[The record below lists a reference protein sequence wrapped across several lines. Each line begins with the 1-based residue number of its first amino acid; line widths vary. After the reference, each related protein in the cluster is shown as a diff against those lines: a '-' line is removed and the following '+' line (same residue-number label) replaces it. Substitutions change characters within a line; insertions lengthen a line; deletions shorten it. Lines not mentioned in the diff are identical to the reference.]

1 MPDLSA
7 FFPLIAAIIGA
18 IVVVGVVWG
27 AIKLMWKV
35 AEPNEALII
44 SGLTRGTLETRAGMD
59 APPCIAN
66 AARRFLGQQPTME
79 SQVYNVFEGHLRS
92 SSAA

>member
-7 FFPLIAAIIGA
+7 FFPLLAAIIGA
-18 IVVVGVVWG
+18 ILVVGFVWG

-44 SGLTRGTLETRAGMD
+44 SG
-59 APPCIAN
+59 
-66 AARRFLGQQPTME
+66 
-79 SQVYNVFEGHLRS
+79 
-92 SSAA
+92 

>member
-7 FFPLIAAIIGA
+7 FFPLIAALIGA
-18 IVVVGVVWG
+18 ILAIGFIWVS
-27 AIKLMWKV
+27 IKLMWKV

-59 APPCIAN
+59 FKIVT
-66 AARRFLGQQPTME
+66 G
-79 SQVYNVFEGHLRS
+79 
-92 SSAA
+92 

>member
-7 FFPLIAAIIGA
+7 FFPLIAALIGA
-18 IVVVGVVWG
+18 VLAVGFIWV

-59 APPCIAN
+59 FKIVTGKGA
-66 AARRFLGQQPTME
+66 L
-79 SQVYNVFEGHLRS
+79 VFPGPQTVRTLVPHAERN
-92 SSAA
+92 